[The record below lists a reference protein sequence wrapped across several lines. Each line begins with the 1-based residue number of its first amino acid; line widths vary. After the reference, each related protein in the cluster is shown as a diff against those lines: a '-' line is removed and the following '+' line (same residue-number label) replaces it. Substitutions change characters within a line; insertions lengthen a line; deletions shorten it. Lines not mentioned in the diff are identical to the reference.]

1 MYLVNG
7 QKSVLKKSHQEVWH
21 WNASYDLFSVSIRF
35 FPTVNYS
42 EGLSDYKRCSM
53 TCVIII
59 IVILALGFIVLFAVL
74 IRKCNERTLALRTRI
89 QSFVVSEPGS
99 VSLEHATEQELEQ
112 MDEDG
117 EAILINVKDTNE
129 RNSQEP
135 ENETKNQ
142 RETKEESLTPEVER
156 TSVELNDKG
165 TKD

>member
-1 MYLVNG
+1 M
-7 QKSVLKKSHQEVWH
+7 
-21 WNASYDLFSVSIRF
+21 
-35 FPTVNYS
+35 
-42 EGLSDYKRCSM
+42 
-53 TCVIII
+53 
-59 IVILALGFIVLFAVL
+59 ILALGFIVLFAVI

-117 EAILINVKDTNE
+117 EPILINVKDTNE

-156 TSVELNDKG
+156 TSVELNYKG

>member
-1 MYLVNG
+1 
-7 QKSVLKKSHQEVWH
+7 
-21 WNASYDLFSVSIRF
+21 
-35 FPTVNYS
+35 
-42 EGLSDYKRCSM
+42 M

-59 IVILALGFIVLFAVL
+59 IVILALGFIVLFAVI
-74 IRKCNERTLALRTRI
+74 IRKCNERTLALRARI

-99 VSLEHATEQELEQ
+99 VSLEHATEQELER

-117 EAILINVKDTNE
+117 EPILINVKDTNE

>member
-7 QKSVLKKSHQEVWH
+7 QKSVLKIVTRKYGIGMLHMINS
-21 WNASYDLFSVSIRF
+21 L

-59 IVILALGFIVLFAVL
+59 IVILALGFIVLFAVI
-74 IRKCNERTLALRTRI
+74 IRKCNERTLALRARI

-99 VSLEHATEQELEQ
+99 VSLEHATEQEFEQ

-117 EAILINVKDTNE
+117 EPILINVKDTNE

>member
-1 MYLVNG
+1 M
-7 QKSVLKKSHQEVWH
+7 
-21 WNASYDLFSVSIRF
+21 
-35 FPTVNYS
+35 
-42 EGLSDYKRCSM
+42 
-53 TCVIII
+53 
-59 IVILALGFIVLFAVL
+59 ILALGFIVLFAVI

-117 EAILINVKDTNE
+117 EPILINVKDTNE

-142 RETKEESLTPEVER
+142 RETKEESFTPEVER
-156 TSVELNDKG
+156 TSVELNDKE

>member
-1 MYLVNG
+1 
-7 QKSVLKKSHQEVWH
+7 
-21 WNASYDLFSVSIRF
+21 
-35 FPTVNYS
+35 
-42 EGLSDYKRCSM
+42 M

-117 EAILINVKDTNE
+117 EPILINVKDTNE

-142 RETKEESLTPEVER
+142 RETKEESLTPEVEM

>member
-1 MYLVNG
+1 M
-7 QKSVLKKSHQEVWH
+7 
-21 WNASYDLFSVSIRF
+21 
-35 FPTVNYS
+35 
-42 EGLSDYKRCSM
+42 
-53 TCVIII
+53 
-59 IVILALGFIVLFAVL
+59 ILALGFIVLFAVI

-99 VSLEHATEQELEQ
+99 VSLEHVTEQELEQ

-117 EAILINVKDTNE
+117 EPILINVKDTNE

-142 RETKEESLTPEVER
+142 RETIEESLTPEVER
-156 TSVELNDKG
+156 KSVELNDKG

>member
-1 MYLVNG
+1 MFYDVCNYHHCDLSPRVHS
-7 QKSVLKKSHQEVWH
+7 SVRCFNTKVQRT
-21 WNASYDLFSVSIRF
+21 NFS
-35 FPTVNYS
+35 
-42 EGLSDYKRCSM
+42 
-53 TCVIII
+53 II
-59 IVILALGFIVLFAVL
+59 
-74 IRKCNERTLALRTRI
+74 RTRI

-117 EAILINVKDTNE
+117 EPILINVKDINE

>member
-1 MYLVNG
+1 
-7 QKSVLKKSHQEVWH
+7 
-21 WNASYDLFSVSIRF
+21 
-35 FPTVNYS
+35 
-42 EGLSDYKRCSM
+42 M

-74 IRKCNERTLALRTRI
+74 IRKCNERTLALRARI

-117 EAILINVKDTNE
+117 EPILINVKDINE

-156 TSVELNDKG
+156 TSVKLNDKG

>member
-1 MYLVNG
+1 
-7 QKSVLKKSHQEVWH
+7 
-21 WNASYDLFSVSIRF
+21 
-35 FPTVNYS
+35 
-42 EGLSDYKRCSM
+42 M

-59 IVILALGFIVLFAVL
+59 IVILALGFIVLFAVI

-117 EAILINVKDTNE
+117 EPILINVKDTNE

-142 RETKEESLTPEVER
+142 RETKEESLTPKVER
-156 TSVELNDKG
+156 TSVELNDKE

>member
-1 MYLVNG
+1 M
-7 QKSVLKKSHQEVWH
+7 
-21 WNASYDLFSVSIRF
+21 
-35 FPTVNYS
+35 
-42 EGLSDYKRCSM
+42 
-53 TCVIII
+53 
-59 IVILALGFIVLFAVL
+59 ILALGFIVLFAVI
-74 IRKCNERTLALRTRI
+74 IRKCNERTLALRARI

-99 VSLEHATEQELEQ
+99 VSTEQELEQ

-117 EAILINVKDTNE
+117 EPILINVKDTNE